1 MTAAAGQLDDL
12 HGAAASR
19 LRSVGQRYTAN
30 RRMLIEAL
38 ADVSGPVTI
47 AGILEGRS
55 GLPVSS
61 AYRSLTVLE
70 RAGLVQ
76 RVVTGE
82 ERARYELAEELTDH
96 HHHHLVCSSCASVE
110 DVTIPPELERDVDRI
125 LASLAGRSGFTAV
138 SHQLDLV
145 GLCRA
150 CG

>member
-1 MTAAAGQLDDL
+1 VTAAAGQLDDL
-12 HGAAASR
+12 HGEAASR
-19 LRSVGQRYTAN
+19 LLSVGQRYTAN

-55 GLPVSS
+55 DLPVSS

-82 ERARYELAEELTDH
+82 ERARYELAEELTDR

-145 GLCRA
+145 GLCRV

>member
-1 MTAAAGQLDDL
+1 MTAGAGRLDDL
-12 HGAAASR
+12 HRKAASR
-19 LRSVGQRYTAN
+19 LRSVEQRYTAN
-30 RRMLIEAL
+30 RRMLIETL
-38 ADVSGPVTI
+38 SEVSGPVTI
-47 AGILEGRS
+47 AGILDGRS

-61 AYRSLTVLE
+61 AYRNLAVLE

-96 HHHHLVCSSCASVE
+96 HHHLVCSSCASVE
-110 DVTIPPELERDVDRI
+110 DVTIPPKLERDVGRT
-125 LASLAGRSGFTAV
+125 LASVAGRSGFTAV
-138 SHQLDLV
+138 SHQLDMV